1 MLNGKIKIQ
10 KKYDGKT
17 PGIIIFGK
25 IKHKKLYTKI
35 NVIVKENKS
44 TNYKISISKN
54 YEDFNLKENDVYY
67 VNYKLLNKCSN
78 ELWNKKLNKHKSSL
92 DEIIDNNN
100 YINEDE

>member
-44 TNYKISISKN
+44 TNYKYQFQKILKISISKKIMFIILIIN
-54 YEDFNLKENDVYY
+54 Y
-67 VNYKLLNKCSN
+67 
-78 ELWNKKLNKHKSSL
+78 
-92 DEIIDNNN
+92 
-100 YINEDE
+100 